1 MWRHVGDNP
10 RFIVLDE
17 KKSTG
22 NSSANNYQDL
32 RSTSG
37 NGTSAKTEDSSD
49 GLGLGNQGTIHILR
63 MGGWVGLKIGNLCL
77 TFSKGFSTVFILSYI
92 VGGWVGEWVAQKK
105 FKIMLT

>member
-32 RSTSG
+32 STSG

-63 MGGWVGLKIGNLCL
+63 QQRSGWMGLKIKNGNLFL
-77 TFSKGFSTVFILSYI
+77 TLSKAFSTVFILSYCH
-92 VGGWVGEWVAQKK
+92 
-105 FKIMLT
+105 T

>member
-22 NSSANNYQDL
+22 NSSANNNQDL
-32 RSTSG
+32 STSG

-63 MGGWVGLKIGNLCL
+63 QQRSGWMGGSKKWQS
-77 TFSKGFSTVFILSYI
+77 FSDVQKGV
-92 VGGWVGEWVAQKK
+92 Q
-105 FKIMLT
+105 

>member
-32 RSTSG
+32 STSG
-37 NGTSAKTEDSSD
+37 NGTSAKTEDS
-49 GLGLGNQGTIHILR
+49 
-63 MGGWVGLKIGNLCL
+63 
-77 TFSKGFSTVFILSYI
+77 
-92 VGGWVGEWVAQKK
+92 
-105 FKIMLT
+105 

>member
-32 RSTSG
+32 STSG

-77 TFSKGFSTVFILSYI
+77 TLSKAFSTLFILSYI
-92 VGGWVGEWVAQKK
+92 LGRWVGGWMDG
-105 FKIMLT
+105 

>member
-32 RSTSG
+32 STSG

-49 GLGLGNQGTIHILR
+49 GLGLGSQGTIHILR

-77 TFSKGFSTVFILSYI
+77 TLSTL
-92 VGGWVGEWVAQKK
+92 
-105 FKIMLT
+105 FKTEELFLINYPVLLTPDLGCIYYEYS